1 MRNQPPLMDLREDR
15 SPNADGALT
24 WEPCC
29 DCPGGGQFTASRK
42 SGPGESPD
50 AKHLCLGLLEN
61 LTDTDIGLLRN
72 YAAYRLGRV
81 GLGSCPGEDVLQ
93 DTFAAVLTGLSRERK
108 GRHPRMTDLE
118 NKPAFLRYL
127 KGVVNSMVEA
137 ERRKLEHRVVHRPL
151 AGDPDGGAVKNG
163 ICLTAVVSPEND
175 VELRTFRDEFFQ
187 RLRAK
192 APLRLRHLVDAW
204 EEVFLWAEQ
213 IPLQGRRRRVRA
225 RLRSLSR
232 QVLQEM
238 NEHLARQTPPTE
250 HAADAES
257 ASGRC
262 VQPVPVAISPA
273 AVRNLKQHYE

>member
-1 MRNQPPLMDLREDR
+1 
-15 SPNADGALT
+15 
-24 WEPCC
+24 
-29 DCPGGGQFTASRK
+29 
-42 SGPGESPD
+42 
-50 AKHLCLGLLEN
+50 
-61 LTDTDIGLLRN
+61 
-72 YAAYRLGRV
+72 
-81 GLGSCPGEDVLQ
+81 
-93 DTFAAVLTGLSRERK
+93 
-108 GRHPRMTDLE
+108 MTDLE

-151 AGDPDGGAVKNG
+151 AGDPDVGGVKNG

-238 NEHLARQTPPTE
+238 NEHLTEPTHLGEPP
-250 HAADAES
+250 AEVAS
-257 ASGRC
+257 ASGG
-262 VQPVPVAISPA
+262 IGPA
-273 AVRNLKQHYE
+273 CSGRHIAGSHKESQTTL

>member
-1 MRNQPPLMDLREDR
+1 MDLQEDR

-24 WEPCC
+24 WEPCF
-29 DCPGGGQFTASRK
+29 DCPGRRQFTAFRK

-50 AKHLCLGLLEN
+50 AKNLCLGLLEN
-61 LTDTDIGLLRN
+61 LTAADIGLLRH
-72 YAAYRLGRV
+72 YAAYRLGRI
-81 GLGSCPGEDVLQ
+81 GLGSFPGEDVLQ
-93 DTFAAVLTGLSRERK
+93 DTFAAVLTGLSREQE

-137 ERRKLEHRVVHRPL
+137 ERRKQEHRVVHWPL
-151 AGDPDGGAVKNG
+151 ACNPDAGDVRNG

-175 VELRTFRDEFFQ
+175 VELRMFRDEFFK
-187 RLRAK
+187 RLKAK
-192 APLRLRHLVDAW
+192 APPGLRHLVDAW

-238 NEHLARQTPPTE
+238 NENLAKQTPPTE
-250 HAADAES
+250 HAADVES
-257 ASGRC
+257 ASGGYVR
-262 VQPVPVAISPA
+262 PVRVAVSPA
-273 AVRNLKQHYE
+273 AVRDLKQRYE